1 LVGIRAC
8 RAVSGCDDPVSV
20 EQELLRGAR
29 AGDVHAM
36 ERLLGQ
42 HEGSVYAVCRG
53 MMGRAEDAEDAVQET
68 FLRAMRSFG
77 GFRGGARFHTWLF
90 RIAINV
96 CTDWKRA
103 RRSSELPLTA
113 DMPAATSPSPEASV
127 IRLMRITEALQSLLP
142 RRRAVFL
149 LRELEGW
156 SVAEIAAALR
166 CNESKVYY
174 ELREAHRA
182 LAAWRER
189 ERAEGGEI

>member
-1 LVGIRAC
+1 LVGIRAW
-8 RAVSGCDDPVSV
+8 RAVSERDDSTAL
-20 EQELLRGAR
+20 ESELLRAAR
-29 AGDVHAM
+29 SGDIDAL

-42 HEGSVYAVCRG
+42 HEGSLYAVCRG
-53 MMGRAEDAEDAVQET
+53 MLGSADDAEDAVQET
-68 FLRAMRSFG
+68 FLRAMRSIG

-90 RIAINV
+90 RIAVNV

-113 DMPAATSPSPEASV
+113 DTPGQNGPSPETAV
-127 IRLMRITEALQSLLP
+127 LRQLRITEALKSLLP

-156 SVAEIAAALR
+156 TVAEIADAVR

-189 ERAEGGEI
+189 EGEL